1 MAKTFETLTTEDW
14 EDLRGVLWEDLRSA
28 LKDGYLLRGHQR
40 SDPELMDESYAQRLC
55 RVSELLRDLNNQWDE
70 MKLLEAIARSPAT

>member
-1 MAKTFETLTTEDW
+1 MLW
-14 EDLRGVLWEDLRSA
+14 EDLRGV

-40 SDPELMDESYAQRLC
+40 SNPELMDESYGQRLC

-70 MKLLEAIARSPAT
+70 MKLLEAIARCPTT